1 MNYLIDAVLLVIIV
15 LCIIRSA
22 KKGFVRSLI
31 ETIGLIVALVLAA
44 SCGNFVAQTVYDNT
58 VRPTVSS
65 AIEESFTDAGN
76 NALDQLPSF
85 IKNSIDNSQI
95 TLALDETASDAAM
108 RITDTV
114 VKPIAYNLINSLA
127 TVIIFIVLAIVVRF
141 VASFINARFTGLIFG
156 TANKLLGGCIGAVKG
171 VAVAIVVC
179 YVASFLIS
187 IMGNE
192 IGFITSSDIS
202 NSYFARTIFTV
213 FNILF

>member
-15 LCIIRSA
+15 LCVIRSA

-65 AIEESFTDAGN
+65 AIEESFADAGN

-127 TVIIFIVLAIVVRF
+127 TVIIFIVLAIIVRF

>member
-15 LCIIRSA
+15 LCVIRSA

-44 SCGNFVAQTVYDNT
+44 SCGNFIAQTVYDNT

-65 AIEESFTDAGN
+65 AIEESFADAGN

>member
-1 MNYLIDAVLLVIIV
+1 MVIIV
-15 LCIIRSA
+15 LCVIRSA

-65 AIEESFTDAGN
+65 AIEESFADAGN

-127 TVIIFIVLAIVVRF
+127 TVIIFIVLAIIVRF

>member
-15 LCIIRSA
+15 LCIIRST

-31 ETIGLIVALVLAA
+31 EAIGLVAALVLAV
-44 SCGNFVAQTVYDNT
+44 SCGSFVANAIYNNT
-58 VRPTVSS
+58 VQPAVCT
-65 AIEESFTDAGN
+65 AIEESFTNAGS
-76 NALDQLPSF
+76 NAIEQLPSF
-85 IKNSIDNSQI
+85 IKQGLKNTEI
-95 TLALDETASDAAM
+95 TTTLDETAADAAL

-114 VKPIAYNLINSLA
+114 VKPIAYNLINSIV
-127 TVIIFIVLAIVVRF
+127 TIIVFIILSFVVRLI
-141 VASFINARFTGLIFG
+141 ASFINARFKGVIFG
-156 TANKLLGGCIGAVKG
+156 TANKLLGGCVGAVKG